1 MSKVVPELTP
11 ISIGDGQIQAPT
23 NGTKTSATPSVAVYT
38 GAATLPTMRSELFGL
53 AAGVLAVAML

>member
-1 MSKVVPELTP
+1 MKP
-11 ISIGDGQIQAPT
+11 IPDGQIQSPT

-38 GAATLPTMRSELFGL
+38 GAATLQTMRSELFGL